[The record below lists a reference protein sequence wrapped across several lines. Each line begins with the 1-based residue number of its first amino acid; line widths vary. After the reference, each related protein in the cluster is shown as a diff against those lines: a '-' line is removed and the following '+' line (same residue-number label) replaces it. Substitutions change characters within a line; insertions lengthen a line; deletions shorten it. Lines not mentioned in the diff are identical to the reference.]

1 MLFLSASTMMI
12 DFKNIIFFKQC
23 MHELPLQ
30 INTGDISVV
39 FLMLYQTIRIYYV
52 NINILM
58 FHLWA
63 TTSLKTYALIV
74 ESCSTICQL
83 SNGELLHVFLLE
95 FYFLRISACPSYK

>member
-30 INTGDISVV
+30 MNTGDISVV

-58 FHLWA
+58 FHLW
-63 TTSLKTYALIV
+63 TTTLKTYALIV

-83 SNGELLHVFLLE
+83 SNGELLYVFLLE
-95 FYFLRISACPSYK
+95 FYFLRIAACPSYK